1 MKIKDILSIQL
12 DNDIK
17 NVIDLNLQSED
28 EVKEELDGFIL
39 TESLATHLS
48 DFLDKFTSDM
58 KETGVWLSG
67 FYGSGKSYF
76 AKMLGFLIENP
87 SIQGTSF
94 RERFSHKLVGLK
106 NEDFIR
112 NQIDSLAKSKYQV
125 VLFDSAK
132 VDNRQGIAH
141 MAMSQFL
148 LSLGLMA
155 NWIGFMEYHLLLGG
169 QYAAFLQKVEEQ
181 NNGKKWQNLRRNM
194 MTTVPVFKKAISA
207 IIGEENFVE
216 TKAMVEER
224 ISSYDADKLKEDLSL
239 YLDKHP
245 QEKIVFFIDEVS
257 EAITQKKINLLD
269 LEGLSESLSALGNRV
284 WTVGIAQQAFNDV
297 LNAAGLNLH
306 LLNKVEAR
314 FKTRIPIAAEEID
327 KIIRKRLLDKTD
339 AGKQELQK
347 YFTKNSGMIQ
357 AVTNISGLA
366 LSATKDGETYADY
379 YPFFEHQ
386 FTMLQ
391 YFLFGS
397 RDTVTS
403 QIGTRG
409 MLMSVFDVL
418 KKESMTEEEVY
429 THVSA
434 VELCNQAMDNVPV
447 SLGIRYKQAEDHIQ
461 ADGSFKIVKGKQL
474 LQVIYFLAKS
484 DARTTVENITS
495 SYARRPE
502 QYYEILDEVK
512 RAVALLVENN
522 VLLQTADQYR
532 ITSQIEQQIIDDMS
546 KYEIP
551 VYRQKAE
558 IISRM
563 KQLRLVKAA
572 QGFTLDG
579 VKYSFCVETSNG
591 ENFANQT
598 EHYMKVVL
606 YDVFYEDREQ
616 VIAQIKQDTQ
626 DEKGVMSIIPTNT
639 YAKQILDLAAEL
651 LRIDYIDTKTYS
663 TDEEKKVQRTITD
676 SRGDKQTQLEDLVRR
691 AYQEGTIVY
700 AYNAYQLTEEN
711 CLKELEGVERRMAGN
726 VYTRRL
732 TATLDDS
739 IAKQALTV
747 PVAKLSKLFG
757 PSEEFRFFD
766 TSGKFIGDNLAV
778 VTEIL
783 NRCKSFKTGVDLE
796 RELLAPPT
804 GYSYGVVVTTLA
816 ALLRG
821 NKIIV
826 KYGGEDFHSATDEGV
841 SKVFDSVRIFEKASF
856 KAVLQ
861 SLSYKDRQEIVDILK
876 EDCKYKKILPSED
889 QPNYNKNDFE
899 IVDCIRTLSK
909 ALSKM
914 VYDKIESDEDMAALF
929 PTSVKARAIFN
940 RFNKTVTDTNYLNMA
955 NDFLDEADEYI
966 KALERVQKDLHFIDT
981 QFDEIEDE
989 KEFIAEVKD
998 ELEKTGSDMPAF
1010 NQKRDLWRQA
1020 RESDLVR
1027 NAQMM
1032 RQTTQE
1038 IKDLYYHLMQHSA
1051 EQLSEACVE
1060 LLNRADAL
1068 RQKCSAYPEEWNVSI
1083 YNKVKGLEQSYQKL
1097 TAIDARLGDGWSIR
1111 CRNINMQL
1119 RDMEYK
1125 LQQVKNDAQ
1134 NLDIWEMEINT
1145 TDPNPAPKP
1154 QPNPVPQPNPAP
1166 GIPPQPAPQPVPQ
1179 PKVYKMRSKMPHGK
1193 CSVAEY
1199 RSWLQQQLI
1208 LVGKMGKDDEV
1219 DFEE

>member
-1 MKIKDILSIQL
+1 MKIKDILSIHL

-17 NVIDLNLQSED
+17 NVIDLNSQSED
-28 EVKEELDGFIL
+28 EVKEELNGFIL
-39 TESLATHLS
+39 TESLSNHLS

-76 AKMLGFLIENP
+76 AKMLGFLIKNP
-87 SIQGTSF
+87 VIQGTAF
-94 RERFSHKLVGLK
+94 RNRFDHKLAGLK
-106 NEDFIR
+106 NEDFLR
-112 NQIDSLAKSKYQV
+112 NQIASLSKSKYQV

-132 VDNRQGIAH
+132 VDNNNGIAY

-155 NWIGFMEYHLLLGG
+155 NWIGFMEYHLLLND
-169 QYAAFLQKVEEQ
+169 QYEDFLKLVEQQ
-181 NNGKKWQNLRRNM
+181 NNGKLWRDLRRNM
-194 MTTVPVFKKAISA
+194 MTSVPVLKKAMSVIM
-207 IIGEENFVE
+207 GEENFAD
-216 TKAMVEER
+216 TRKIVEER
-224 ISSYDADKLKEDLSL
+224 INSYDADKLKDDLAL
-239 YLDKHP
+239 FLDKKP
-245 QEKIVFFIDEVS
+245 NEKIVFFIDEVS

-339 AGKQELQK
+339 AGKQELEQ
-347 YFTKNSGMIQ
+347 YYDKNSGMIQ

-379 YPFFEHQ
+379 YPFFQHQ
-386 FTMLQ
+386 FDMLQ

-397 RDTVTS
+397 RDTVTT

-418 KKESMTEEEVY
+418 QKESMTEEEVF

-434 VELCNQAMDNVPV
+434 VELCNQAMDNIPE
-447 SLGIRYKQAEDHIQ
+447 SLRIRYQQ
-461 ADGSFKIVKGKQL
+461 ADNHILADGKFKLVEGKKL
-474 LQVIYFLAKS
+474 LQVIHFLAKS
-484 DARTTVENITS
+484 GARTTVENITS
-495 SYARRPE
+495 SYARHPE
-502 QYYEILDEVK
+502 QYYDLLEEVK

-522 VLLQTADQYR
+522 VLLLTADQYR
-532 ITSQIEQQIIDDMS
+532 ITSQIEQLIIDDMN

-551 VYRQKAE
+551 LYRQKAE
-558 IISRM
+558 IVSCM
-563 KQLRLVKAA
+563 KLLRLVKAA
-572 QGFTLDG
+572 QGFMLDG
-579 VKYSFCVETSNG
+579 VKYNFCVETANG
-591 ENFANQT
+591 ENIANQN
-598 EHYMKVVL
+598 ERYMKVVL
-606 YDVFYEDREQ
+606 YDIFYEDREKQ
-616 VIAQIKQDTQ
+616 IAQVKHDTQ
-626 DEKGVMSIIPTNT
+626 DEKGVMSLIPANT
-639 YAKQILDLAAEL
+639 YAKQIIDLAAEL
-651 LRIDYIDTKTYS
+651 LRIDYIDTKSYS
-663 TDEEKKVQRTITD
+663 TDEEKKVQRAITD
-676 SRGDKQTQLEDLVRR
+676 TRGDKQGLLQDLVRR

-732 TATLDDS
+732 TATLEDTL
-739 IAKQALTV
+739 AKQALTV
-747 PVAKLSKLFG
+747 PDTKLTKLFG
-757 PSEEFRFFD
+757 PSEEFKFFD

-783 NRCKSFKTGVDLE
+783 SRCKSFKTGVDLE
-796 RELLAPPT
+796 RELQAPPT

-821 NKIIV
+821 NKVIV
-826 KYGGEDFHSATDEGV
+826 KYGGEDFHSAFDDGV
-841 SKVFDSVRIFEKASF
+841 GKVFESVRAFEKASF

-876 EDCKYKKILPSED
+876 EDCHYKKVTGEE

-909 ALSKM
+909 TLSKM

-929 PTSVKARAIFN
+929 PRSVKARAIFN
-940 RFNKTVTDTNYLNMA
+940 RFNKTVTDVNYLNMA
-955 NDFLDEADEYI
+955 NDFLDMADDYI
-966 KALERVQKDLHFIDT
+966 AAVEQVQKDLHFIDT
-981 QFDEIEDE
+981 QFDEIENE
-989 KEFIAEVKD
+989 KDFIAEVKD
-998 ELEKTGSDMPAF
+998 ELEKTNADMTIF
-1010 NQKRDLWRQA
+1010 NQKRDLWQQA
-1020 RESDLVR
+1020 RDNDLVR
-1027 NAQMM
+1027 NAAIM
-1032 RQTTQE
+1032 RQTTQD
-1038 IKDLYYHLMQHSA
+1038 IKDLYFLMMQHAA
-1051 EQLSEACVE
+1051 ELLSDTSLE
-1060 LLNRADAL
+1060 LLNRAEAL
-1068 RQKCSAYPEEWNVSI
+1068 TQKLAAYPKEWNVTL
-1083 YNKVKGLEQSYQKL
+1083 YNKVEALQRSYKKL
-1097 TAIDARLGDGWSIR
+1097 TAIHVDLGSGWNVC
-1111 CRNINMQL
+1111 CRNTNMHL
-1119 RDMEYK
+1119 RDMEYQ
-1125 LQQVKNDAQ
+1125 LQQAKAESQ
-1134 NLDIWEMEINT
+1134 NIDLWEMEINT
-1145 TDPNPAPKP
+1145 TDPNPAPEPNP
-1154 QPNPVPQPNPAP
+1154 QPDPVP
-1166 GIPPQPAPQPVPQ
+1166 GIPQPQPAPQ

-1193 CSVAEY
+1193 VSVAEY
-1199 RSWLQQQLI
+1199 RQWLQQQLL

-1219 DFEE
+1219 NFDE

>member
-1 MKIKDILSIQL
+1 MMKIKDILSIQL

-17 NVIDLNLQSED
+17 NVIDLNSQSED

-87 SIQGTSF
+87 KIQGTTF
-94 RERFSHKLVGLK
+94 RERFSHKLVGLN
-106 NEDFIR
+106 NEDFIK

-132 VDNRQGIAH
+132 VDNNHGIAY
-141 MAMSQFL
+141 MAMNQFL
-148 LSLGLMA
+148 LSLGLMN
-155 NWIGFMEYHLLLGG
+155 NWVGFMEYHLLLSG
-169 QYAAFLQKVEEQ
+169 QYEEFLRKVEEQ
-181 NNGKKWQNLRRNM
+181 NNGKQWKDLRRNM
-194 MTTVPVFKKAISA
+194 MTTVSTLRKAMNDIM
-207 IIGEENFVE
+207 GEENFVE
-216 TKAMVEER
+216 TRALVEKR
-224 ISSYDADKLKEDLSL
+224 IETYDADKLKEDLSL
-239 YLDKHP
+239 FLDKHP

-339 AGKQELQK
+339 AGKLELKK
-347 YFTKNSGMIQ
+347 YYAKNSGMIQ

-418 KKESMTEEEVY
+418 QKESMTEEEVY

-434 VELCNQAMDNVPV
+434 VELCNQAMENVPV
-447 SLGIRYKQAEDHIQ
+447 SLQLRYQQADNHIK
-461 ADGSFKIVKGKQL
+461 ADGSFKLIEGKKL

-495 SYARRPE
+495 SYARHPE
-502 QYYEILDEVK
+502 QYYEILEEVK
-512 RAVALLVENN
+512 RAVALLVDNN
-522 VLLQTADQYR
+522 VLLQTAEQYR
-532 ITSQIEQQIIDDMS
+532 ITSQIEQQIIDDMN

-558 IISRM
+558 IISRL

-572 QGFTLDG
+572 QGFTLDS
-579 VKYSFCVETSNG
+579 VKYDFCVETSNG

-598 EHYMKVVL
+598 ERYMKVVL
-606 YDVFYEDREQ
+606 YDVFYENRDQ
-616 VIAQIKQDTQ
+616 VIAQVKQDTQ
-626 DEKGVMSIIPTNT
+626 DDKGILSLIPANT
-639 YAKQILDLAAEL
+639 YAKQILDLAADL
-651 LRIDYIDTKTYS
+651 LRIDYIDTKSYS

-676 SRGDKQTQLEDLVRR
+676 TRGEKQALLEDLVRR

-700 AYNAYQLTEEN
+700 AYNTYQLTEEN
-711 CLKELEGVERRMAGN
+711 CLKELESVERRMAGN

-732 TATLDDS
+732 TATLDDAL
-739 IAKQALTV
+739 AKQALSA
-747 PVAKLSKLFG
+747 PVVKLAKLFG
-757 PSEEFRFFD
+757 PSEEFKFFD

-783 NRCKSFKTGVDLE
+783 SRCKSFKTGADLE
-796 RELLAPPT
+796 RELAAPPT
-804 GYSYGVVVTTLA
+804 GYSYGVLVTTLA

-821 NKIIV
+821 NKVIV

-841 SKVFDSVRIFEKASF
+841 AKVFDSSRAFEKASF

-876 EDCKYKKILPSED
+876 EDCRYKKILPQEE

-909 ALSKM
+909 ALAQM
-914 VYDKIESDEDMAALF
+914 VYKSIESDEDMAALF

-940 RFNKTVTDTNYLNMA
+940 RFNKTVTDANYLNMA
-955 NDFLDEADEYI
+955 HDFLDMADDYI
-966 KALERVQKDLHFIDT
+966 KAVDRVLKDLHFIDT
-981 QFDEIEDE
+981 QFAEIEAE
-989 KEFIAEVKD
+989 KDFIAEVKD
-998 ELEKTGSDMPAF
+998 ELEKTNSDMTLF
-1010 NQKRDLWRQA
+1010 SQKRDLWSQA

-1027 NAQMM
+1027 NAAMM
-1032 RQTTQE
+1032 RQTTQD
-1038 IKDLYYHLMQHSA
+1038 IKDLYYSLMQHGA
-1051 EQLSEACVE
+1051 DCLAEACVD
-1060 LLNRADAL
+1060 LLNKADAL
-1068 RQKCSAYPEEWNVSI
+1068 RQKCDAYPKEWNTYI
-1083 YNKVKGLEQSYQKL
+1083 YNKVEGLERSYKKL
-1097 TAIDARLGDGWSIR
+1097 TSIKVDLGTGWNVR
-1111 CRNINMQL
+1111 CRNTNMQL

-1125 LQQVKNDAQ
+1125 LQQVRNDAQ
-1134 NLDIWEMEINT
+1134 NLALWEMEIVKE
-1145 TDPNPAPKP
+1145 DPHQEEQQQQGQQEGQQEEQQEQK
-1154 QPNPVPQPNPAP
+1154 
-1166 GIPPQPAPQPVPQ
+1166 

-1199 RSWLQQQLI
+1199 RSWLQQQLL
-1208 LVGKMGKDDEV
+1208 LVGKMDMGDEV
-1219 DFEE
+1219 NFDE

>member
-17 NVIDLNLQSED
+17 NVIDLNSQGED
-28 EVKEELDGFIL
+28 AVKEELDGFIL
-39 TESLATHLS
+39 TESLAKHLS

-87 SIQGTSF
+87 VIQGTPF
-94 RERFSHKLVGLK
+94 RERFAHKLVGLN

-112 NQIDSLAKSKYQV
+112 NQINSLDKSKYKV
-125 VLFDSAK
+125 VLFDTSK
-132 VDNRQGIAH
+132 LDNKQGFAY

-148 LSLGLMA
+148 LSLGLMN
-155 NWIGFMEYHLLLGG
+155 NWVGFMEYHLMLSD
-169 QYAAFLQKVEEQ
+169 QYEEFLQLVEQQ
-181 NNGKKWQNLRRNM
+181 NNGKQWQELRQNM
-194 MTTVPVFKKAISA
+194 MTTLKALKKAMFVIM
-207 IIGEENFVE
+207 GEENFSE
-216 TKAMVEER
+216 TKKMVEDR
-224 ISSYDADKLKEDLSL
+224 IGTYDADKLKEDLSF
-239 YLDKHP
+239 YLAKHP

-257 EAITQKKINLLD
+257 ESIAQKKINLLD

-339 AGKQELQK
+339 AGKQELEQ
-347 YFTKNSGMIQ
+347 YYDKNSGMIQ

-379 YPFFEHQ
+379 YPFFQHQ
-386 FTMLQ
+386 FDMLQ

-397 RDTVTS
+397 RDTVTT

-418 KKESMTEEEVY
+418 KKESMTEEEVF

-434 VELCNQAMDNVPV
+434 VELCNQAMESIPE
-447 SLGIRYKQAEDHIQ
+447 SLRIRYKQAEDHIQ
-461 ADGSFKIVKGKQL
+461 ADGKFKLVEGKKL
-474 LQVIYFLAKS
+474 LQVIHFLAKS

-495 SYARRPE
+495 SYARHPE
-502 QYYEILDEVK
+502 QYYELLEEVK

-532 ITSQIEQQIIDDMS
+532 ITSQIEQQIIDDMN

-551 VYRQKAE
+551 LYRQKAE

-572 QGFTLDG
+572 QGFMLDG
-579 VKYSFCVETSNG
+579 VKYNFCVETANG
-591 ENFANQT
+591 ENFANQA
-598 EHYMKVVL
+598 ERYMKVVL

-616 VIAQIKQDTQ
+616 QIAQVKRDTQ
-626 DEKGVMSIIPTNT
+626 DEKGVMSLIPANT

-651 LRIDYIDTKTYS
+651 LRIDYIDTKAYS
-663 TDEEKKVQRTITD
+663 TDEEKKVQRAITD
-676 SRGDKQTQLEDLVRR
+676 TRGDKQGLLEDLVRR

-711 CLKELEGVERRMAGN
+711 CFKELEGVERRMAGN

-732 TATLDDS
+732 TATLDDAL
-739 IAKQALTV
+739 AKQALTV
-747 PVAKLSKLFG
+747 PVAKLVKLFG
-757 PSEEFRFFD
+757 PSEEFKFFD

-783 NRCKSFKTGVDLE
+783 SRCKSFKTGVDLE
-796 RELLAPPT
+796 RELQAPPT

-821 NKIIV
+821 NKVIV
-826 KYGGEDFHSATDEGV
+826 KYGGEDFHSASDDGV
-841 SKVFDSVRIFEKASF
+841 GKVFESARAFDKASF

-876 EDCKYKKILPSED
+876 EDCHYKKITGEE

-909 ALSKM
+909 TLSKM

-940 RFNKTVTDTNYLNMA
+940 RFNKTVTDANYLNMA

-966 KALERVQKDLHFIDT
+966 RAVERVQKDLRFIDT
-981 QFDEIEDE
+981 QFEEIEDE

-998 ELEKTGSDMPAF
+998 ELEKTSADMTTF
-1010 NQKRDLWRQA
+1010 NQKRELWQQA
-1020 RESDLVR
+1020 RENDLVR
-1027 NAQMM
+1027 NAAMM
-1032 RQTTQE
+1032 KQTTQD
-1038 IKDLYYHLMQHSA
+1038 IKDLYYLLMQHNA
-1051 EQLSEACVE
+1051 DQLAEACIE
-1060 LLNRADAL
+1060 LLDKADAL
-1068 RQKCSAYPEEWNVSI
+1068 RQKCDAYPKGWNVSI
-1083 YNKVKGLEQSYQKL
+1083 YNKVEELERKYQKL
-1097 TAIDARLGDGWSIR
+1097 TAIKIDLGSGWNVC
-1111 CRNINMQL
+1111 CRNTNMQL

-1125 LQQVKNDAQ
+1125 LQQVGNAAQ
-1134 NLDIWEMEINT
+1134 NLTLWEMEINT
-1145 TDPNPAPKP
+1145 TDPTPAPKP
-1154 QPNPVPQPNPAP
+1154 EPSPSPSPTPGAQPTPTPQPT
-1166 GIPPQPAPQPVPQ
+1166 PQ

-1193 CSVAEY
+1193 CKVAEY
-1199 RSWLQQQLI
+1199 RQWLQQQLL

-1219 DFEE
+1219 NFDE

>member
-1 MKIKDILSIQL
+1 MMKIKDILSIQL

-17 NVIDLNLQSED
+17 NVIDLNSQSED

-87 SIQGTSF
+87 KIQGTTF
-94 RERFSHKLVGLK
+94 RERFSHKLVGLN
-106 NEDFIR
+106 NEDFIK

-125 VLFDSAK
+125 VLFDTSK
-132 VDNRQGIAH
+132 LDSKQGIAY

-148 LSLGLMA
+148 LSLGLMN
-155 NWIGFMEYHLLLGG
+155 NWVGFMEYHLLLND
-169 QYAAFLQKVEEQ
+169 QYEEFLRKVEEQ
-181 NNGKKWQNLRRNM
+181 NNGKQWKDLRRNM
-194 MTTVPVFKKAISA
+194 MTTVSTLRKAMNDIM
-207 IIGEENFVE
+207 GEENFAETRALVE
-216 TKAMVEER
+216 KR
-224 ISSYDADKLKEDLSL
+224 IETYDADKLKEDLSL
-239 YLDKHP
+239 FLDKHP

-257 EAITQKKINLLD
+257 ESIAQKKITLLD

-297 LNAAGLNLH
+297 LNAAGLNLNM
-306 LLNKVEAR
+306 LNKVEAR

-347 YFTKNSGMIQ
+347 YYDKNSGMIQ

-366 LSATKDGETYADY
+366 LSATKDSETYADY
-379 YPFFEHQ
+379 YPFFQHQ
-386 FTMLQ
+386 FDMLQ

-403 QIGTRG
+403 QKGTRG
-409 MLMSVFDVL
+409 MLMSAFDVL
-418 KKESMTEEEVY
+418 QKESMTEEEVY

-434 VELCNQAMDNVPV
+434 VELCNQAMENVPE
-447 SLGIRYKQAEDHIQ
+447 SLRIRYKQAEDHIK
-461 ADGSFKIVKGKQL
+461 ADGNFKLIEGKKL

-495 SYARRPE
+495 SYARHPE
-502 QYYEILDEVK
+502 QYYEILEEVK
-512 RAVALLVENN
+512 RAVALLVDNN
-522 VLLQTADQYR
+522 VLLQTAEQYR
-532 ITSQIEQQIIDDMS
+532 ITSQIEQQIIDDMN

-558 IISRM
+558 IISRL

-572 QGFTLDG
+572 QGFTLDS
-579 VKYSFCVETSNG
+579 VKYDFCVETSNG

-598 EHYMKVVL
+598 ERYMKVVL
-606 YDVFYEDREQ
+606 YDVFYENRDQ
-616 VIAQIKQDTQ
+616 MIAQVKQDTQ
-626 DEKGVMSIIPTNT
+626 DDKGVLSLIPANT
-639 YAKQILDLAAEL
+639 YAKQILGLAVDL
-651 LRIDYIDTKTYS
+651 LRIDYIDNKSYS

-676 SRGDKQTQLEDLVRR
+676 TRGEKQALLEDLVRR

-700 AYNAYQLTEEN
+700 AYNTYQLTEEN
-711 CLKELEGVERRMAGN
+711 CLKELESVERRMAGN

-732 TATLDDS
+732 TATLDDAL
-739 IAKQALTV
+739 AKQALTV
-747 PVAKLSKLFG
+747 PVAKLAKHFG
-757 PSEEFRFFD
+757 PSEEFKFFD

-783 NRCKSFKTGVDLE
+783 SRCKSFKTGADLE
-796 RELLAPPT
+796 RELAAPPT
-804 GYSYGVVVTTLA
+804 GYSYGVLVTTLA

-821 NKIIV
+821 NKVIV

-841 SKVFDSVRIFEKASF
+841 AKVFDSSRAFEKASF

-876 EDCKYKKILPSED
+876 EDCRYKKILPQEE

-899 IVDCIRTLSK
+899 IVDSIRTLSK
-909 ALSKM
+909 TLSQM
-914 VYDKIESDEDMAALF
+914 VYKHIESDEDMAALF

-940 RFNKTVTDTNYLNMA
+940 RFNKTVTDANYLNMA
-955 NDFLDEADEYI
+955 HDFLDMADDYI
-966 KALERVQKDLHFIDT
+966 KAVDRVLKDLHFIDT
-981 QFDEIEDE
+981 QFAEIEAE
-989 KEFIAEVKD
+989 KDFIAEVKD
-998 ELEKTGSDMPAF
+998 ELEKTNSDMTLF
-1010 NQKRDLWRQA
+1010 SQKRDLWSQA

-1027 NAQMM
+1027 NAAMM
-1032 RQTTQE
+1032 RQTTQD
-1038 IKDLYYHLMQHSA
+1038 IKDLYYSLMQHGADSLA
-1051 EQLSEACVE
+1051 EACVD
-1060 LLNRADAL
+1060 LLNKADAL
-1068 RQKCSAYPEEWNVSI
+1068 RQKCDAYPKEWNTYI
-1083 YNKVKGLEQSYQKL
+1083 YNKVEGLERSYKKL
-1097 TAIDARLGDGWSIR
+1097 TAIKVDLGTGWNVR
-1111 CRNINMQL
+1111 CRNTNMQL

-1125 LQQVKNDAQ
+1125 LQQVRNDAQ
-1134 NLDIWEMEINT
+1134 NLALWEMEIVKE
-1145 TDPNPAPKP
+1145 DPHQEEQQQQGEQEGQQEEQQEQK
-1154 QPNPVPQPNPAP
+1154 
-1166 GIPPQPAPQPVPQ
+1166 

-1199 RSWLQQQLI
+1199 RSWLQQQLL
-1208 LVGKMGKDDEV
+1208 LVGKMDMGDEV
-1219 DFEE
+1219 NFDE

>member
-1 MKIKDILSIQL
+1 MMKIKDILSIQL

-17 NVIDLNLQSED
+17 NVIDLNSQSED

-48 DFLDKFTSDM
+48 DFLDKFTSNM

-87 SIQGTSF
+87 KIQGTTF
-94 RERFSHKLVGLK
+94 RERFSHKLVGLN
-106 NEDFIR
+106 NEDFIK

-132 VDNRQGIAH
+132 LDSKQGIAY

-148 LSLGLMA
+148 LSLGLMN
-155 NWIGFMEYHLLLGG
+155 NWIGFMEYHLLLND
-169 QYAAFLQKVEEQ
+169 QYEEFLRKVEQQ
-181 NNGKKWQNLRRNM
+181 NNGKQWKDLRRNM
-194 MTTVPVFKKAISA
+194 MTTVSTLRKAMNDIM
-207 IIGEENFVE
+207 GEENFVE
-216 TKAMVEER
+216 TRALVEKR
-224 ISSYDADKLKEDLSL
+224 IETYDADKLKEDLSL
-239 YLDKHP
+239 FLDKHP

-339 AGKQELQK
+339 AGKQELKK
-347 YFTKNSGMIQ
+347 YYDKNSGMIQ

-366 LSATKDGETYADY
+366 LSATKDSETYADY

-386 FTMLQ
+386 FDMLQ

-418 KKESMTEEEVY
+418 QKESMTEEEVY

-434 VELCNQAMDNVPV
+434 VELCNQAMENVPV
-447 SLGIRYKQAEDHIQ
+447 SLQLRYQQADNHIQ
-461 ADGSFKIVKGKQL
+461 ADGSFKLIDGKKL

-495 SYARRPE
+495 SYARHPE
-502 QYYEILDEVK
+502 QYYEILEEVK
-512 RAVALLVENN
+512 RAVALLVDNN
-522 VLLQTADQYR
+522 VLLQTAEQYR
-532 ITSQIEQQIIDDMS
+532 ITSQIEQQIIDDMN

-558 IISRM
+558 IISRL

-572 QGFTLDG
+572 QGFTLDS
-579 VKYSFCVETSNG
+579 VKYDFCVETSNG

-598 EHYMKVVL
+598 ERYMKVVL
-606 YDVFYEDREQ
+606 YDVFYENRDQ
-616 VIAQIKQDTQ
+616 MIAQVKQDTQ
-626 DEKGVMSIIPTNT
+626 DDKGVLSLIPANT
-639 YAKQILDLAAEL
+639 YAKQILGLAVDL
-651 LRIDYIDTKTYS
+651 LRIDYIDNKSYS

-676 SRGDKQTQLEDLVRR
+676 TRGEKQALLEDLVRR

-700 AYNAYQLTEEN
+700 AYNTYRLTEEN
-711 CLKELEGVERRMAGN
+711 CLKELESVERRMAGN

-732 TATLDDS
+732 TATLDDAL
-739 IAKQALTV
+739 AKQALTV
-747 PVAKLSKLFG
+747 PVAKLAKHFG
-757 PSEEFRFFD
+757 PSEEFKFFD

-783 NRCKSFKTGVDLE
+783 SRCKSFKTGADLE
-796 RELLAPPT
+796 RELAAPPT
-804 GYSYGVVVTTLA
+804 GYSYGVLVTTLA

-821 NKIIV
+821 NKVIV

-841 SKVFDSVRIFEKASF
+841 AKVFDSSRAFEKASF

-876 EDCKYKKILPSED
+876 EDCRYKKILPQEE

-909 ALSKM
+909 ALSTTICN
-914 VYDKIESDEDMAALF
+914 KIELDEDMAALF

-940 RFNKTVTDTNYLNMA
+940 RFNKTVTDANYLNMA
-955 NDFLDEADEYI
+955 HDFLDMADDYI
-966 KALERVQKDLHFIDT
+966 KAVDRVLKDLHFIDT
-981 QFDEIEDE
+981 QFAEIEAE
-989 KEFIAEVKD
+989 KDFIAEVKD
-998 ELEKTGSDMPAF
+998 ELEKTNCDMTLF
-1010 NQKRDLWRQA
+1010 SQKRDLWSQA

-1027 NAQMM
+1027 NAAMM
-1032 RQTTQE
+1032 RQTTQD
-1038 IKDLYYHLMQHSA
+1038 IKDLYYSLMQHGA
-1051 EQLSEACVE
+1051 DCLVEACVD
-1060 LLNRADAL
+1060 LLNKADAL
-1068 RQKCSAYPEEWNVSI
+1068 RQKCDAYPQKWNAYI
-1083 YNKVKGLEQSYQKL
+1083 YNKVEGLERSYKKL
-1097 TAIDARLGDGWSIR
+1097 TSIKVDLGMGWNVR
-1111 CRNINMQL
+1111 CHNTNMQL

-1125 LQQVKNDAQ
+1125 LQQVRNDAQ
-1134 NLDIWEMEINT
+1134 SLALWEMEIVKE
-1145 TDPNPAPKP
+1145 DPHQEEQQQQGEQEGQQEEQQEQK
-1154 QPNPVPQPNPAP
+1154 
-1166 GIPPQPAPQPVPQ
+1166 

-1199 RSWLQQQLI
+1199 RCWLQQQLL
-1208 LVGKMGKDDEV
+1208 LVGKMDMGDEV
-1219 DFEE
+1219 NFDE

>member
-1 MKIKDILSIQL
+1 MKIKDILSIKL
-12 DNDIK
+12 DDDIK
-17 NVIDLNLQSED
+17 NVIDLNVHTED
-28 EVKEELDGFIL
+28 AVKEELDGFIL
-39 TESLATHLS
+39 TESLAKHLS
-48 DFLDKFTSDM
+48 DFLNKFTSDM

-87 SIQGTSF
+87 IIQGTAF
-94 RERFSHKLVGLK
+94 RERFVHKLTGLN
-106 NEDFIR
+106 NEDLIK
-112 NQIDSLAKSKYQV
+112 NQINSLSKSKYKV
-125 VLFDSAK
+125 VLFDTSK
-132 VDNRQGIAH
+132 LDYKQGFAY
-141 MAMSQFL
+141 MAISQFL
-148 LSLGLMA
+148 LSLGLMS
-155 NWIGFMEYHLLLGG
+155 NWVGFMEYHLLLND
-169 QYAAFLQKVEEQ
+169 QYEDFLRMVEEQ
-181 NNGKKWQNLRRNM
+181 NNGKHWKDLRQNM
-194 MTTVPVFKKAISA
+194 MTTMSALKKAMNVIM
-207 IIGEENFVE
+207 GEENFLD
-216 TKAMVEER
+216 TRAMVEKR
-224 ISSYDADKLKEDLSL
+224 IDSYDADKLKEDLSL
-239 YLDKHP
+239 YLTKHP

-257 EAITQKKINLLD
+257 ESIAQKKINLLD

-297 LNAAGLNLH
+297 LNAAGLNYH

-327 KIIRKRLLDKTD
+327 KIIRKRLLDKSD
-339 AGKQELQK
+339 AGKQELEK
-347 YFTKNSGMIQ
+347 YYDKNSGMIQ
-357 AVTNISGLA
+357 SVTNIAGLA
-366 LSATKDGETYADY
+366 LSATKDRETYADY

-386 FTMLQ
+386 FSMLQ

-434 VELCNQAMDNVPV
+434 VELCNQAMENVSE
-447 SLGIRYKQAEDHIQ
+447 SLRIRYKQAEDHIQ

-502 QYYEILDEVK
+502 LYYEILDEVK

-532 ITSQIEQQIIDDMS
+532 ITSQIEQQIIDAMS

-591 ENFANQT
+591 ENFANQA
-598 EHYMKVVL
+598 ERYMKVVL

-676 SRGDKQTQLEDLVRR
+676 TRGDKQTQLEDLVRR

-796 RELLAPPT
+796 RELQAPPT

-826 KYGGEDFHSATDEGV
+826 KYGGEDFHSATDDGV
-841 SKVFDSVRIFEKASF
+841 CKVFDSVRIFEKASF

-861 SLSYKDRQEIVDILK
+861 SLSYKERQEIVDILK

-998 ELEKTGSDMPAF
+998 ELEKTGSDMTAF

-1051 EQLSEACVE
+1051 ERLAEACVD
-1060 LLNRADAL
+1060 LLNEADVL
-1068 RQKCSAYPEEWNVSI
+1068 RQKCDAYPKEWNTAI
-1083 YNKVKGLEQSYQKL
+1083 YNKVAGLERNYKRL
-1097 TAIDARLGDGWSIR
+1097 TAIKVDLGRGWKVR
-1111 CRNINMQL
+1111 CCNTNMQL

-1125 LQQVKNDAQ
+1125 LQQVQNDTQ
-1134 NLDIWEMEINT
+1134 NLALWEMEINAA
-1145 TDPNPAPKP
+1145 DPTPTPKP
-1154 QPNPVPQPNPAP
+1154 KPAP
-1166 GIPPQPAPQPVPQ
+1166 GTQPIPAPQSAPQ

-1193 CSVAEY
+1193 CSVTEY
-1199 RSWLQQQLI
+1199 RNWLRQQLL
-1208 LVGKMGKDDEV
+1208 LVAKMGSDDEV
-1219 DFEE
+1219 NFEE